1 MMGKNPSGLALLKQ
15 KNPLG
20 KNKTDPEIVNRDLK
34 RIEQLSY
41 ESMVPFWI
49 MQEITISEYK
59 GYGRYKLTY
68 EGVVKDL
75 KGNPMK
81 ASFYP
86 DKIGPRVRIKRLRKK
101 KGESTISS
109 EYYEINILKL
119 MKYHFGPYIEGYS
132 EAKENLENYILL
144 PKDGNWENLAT
155 TNLYFC
161 SKKDYQERGSKRAII
176 KNFLMFPSN
185 MTDES
190 ISEKTWVSRA
200 HISRVKSE
208 LQAEGKL
215 PEYQKLLDLREKTG
229 FQIETESLPIYE
241 ALLESQGKLSN
252 SDIAKKLRPQERNQA
267 KTNEEKRKLTERV
280 VRVRKKLTDAGLIP
294 RFNANFEEKKE
305 QATQMIKEKPIT
317 GKTNKEIAEILGLK
331 KEQIDNLAKQIKK
344 CLKSAPLTQ

>member
-1 MMGKNPSGLALLKQ
+1 MMGKNPSWLALSKQ
-15 KNPLG
+15 KSTLG
-20 KNKTDPEIVNRDLK
+20 KNRTKPEFTDRFLEQESFANKERTRPPESDFSFSLYKWSKYTINANGIVK
-34 RIEQLSY
+34 SLSW
-41 ESMVPFWI
+41 EA
-49 MQEITISEYK
+49 
-59 GYGRYKLTY
+59 
-68 EGVVKDL
+68 
-75 KGNPMK
+75 MK
-81 ASFYP
+81 YLFYP
-86 DKIGPRVRIKRLRKK
+86 NKLGPRVRIRRMRKK
-101 KGESTISS
+101 AWDDKISS
-109 EYYEINILKL
+109 EDYEINILKL

-161 SKKDYQERGSKRAII
+161 SKKDYQERGSKRAIV
-176 KNFLMFPSN
+176 KNFLMFPPN
-185 MTDES
+185 MTDKS

-267 KTNEEKRKLTERV
+267 KTNEEKRKLTDRV

-294 RFNANFEEKKE
+294 RFNANFEEKRE
-305 QATQMIKEKPIT
+305 QALQMIKEKPVT
-317 GKTNKEIAEILGLK
+317 GKTNKEIAEMLGLK
-331 KEQIDNLAKQIKK
+331 KEQIDNLARQIKK
-344 CLKSAPLTQ
+344 CLKSALYKGS